1 MTRAAVLVVV
11 GDSEQRAG
19 LTRAL
24 AAAGWRDV
32 AAVASV
38 AEAVATVRGG
48 RGQFAC
54 AVVAERLADVAAV
67 DGIPILRAAAPALKV
82 IFVAD
87 RNDERLEARARAL
100 DVFFYHVAADGDDE
114 LLEALAAA
122 VGRPRAPSA
131 GPASVL
137 AAGDDPALLDA
148 LRRILARAP
157 VRLLPSV
164 PLADALRACR
174 EAKPDLVLIDL
185 PDGRPADGLEL
196 GRELRRDPCMRHA
209 PLVAL
214 TARPLCDEPP
224 GRPGDESWLPFD
236 LCCRKPPDAA
246 ELLPALHRLLEP

>member
-1 MTRAAVLVVV
+1 VARAAILVVA
-11 GDSEQRAG
+11 GNDEQRAA

-32 AAVASV
+32 SAAASV

-67 DGIPILRAAAPALKV
+67 DGIPILRAAAPTLKV

-87 RNDERLEARARAL
+87 RTDERLEARVRAL
-100 DVFFYHVAADGDDE
+100 DVFFYHVAADGDGE

-122 VGRPRAPSA
+122 VGRPRMPAA
-131 GPASVL
+131 GPPSVL
-137 AAGDDPALLDA
+137 VVGDDSALLDA
-148 LRRILARAP
+148 LRRLLARAE
-157 VRLLPSV
+157 VRLLPPV

-174 EAKPDLVLIDL
+174 ESKPDLVIVDL

-196 GRELRRDPCMRHA
+196 CRELRRDPCMRHA
-209 PLVAL
+209 PLVVLAV
-214 TARPLCDEPP
+214 PSLCDGVP
-224 GRPGDESWLPFD
+224 GGCGDDGWSPFD
-236 LCCRKPPDAA
+236 LCCRKPPDPA
-246 ELLPALHRLLEP
+246 ELLPALRQLLDP